1 MSYGKIDPK
10 LEATHVSR
18 EEILARLDRLE
29 AEIDAALA
37 YLVQERIQ
45 ERKRERQQRA
55 ERVIKWWITPLT

>member
-10 LEATHVSR
+10 LEAAHVSR

-37 YLVQERIQ
+37 DLAH

-55 ERVIKWWITPLT
+55 ERAIKWWITPLT

>member
-10 LEATHVSR
+10 LEATQLSR

-29 AEIDAALA
+29 AELDAAIA
-37 YLVQERIQ
+37 YLAH
-45 ERKRERQQRA
+45 ERKRERQQKV